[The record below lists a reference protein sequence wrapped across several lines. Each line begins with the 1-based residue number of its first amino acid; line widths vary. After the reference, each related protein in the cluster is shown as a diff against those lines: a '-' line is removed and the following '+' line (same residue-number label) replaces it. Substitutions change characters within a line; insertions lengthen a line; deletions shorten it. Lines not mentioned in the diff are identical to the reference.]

1 MKRAVDMG
9 WKAVVQSV
17 KLLKA
22 AQNSWERVPHSRTD
36 SRNKPNRDWQASQFS
51 REGGGRERWKV
62 FSHWWT
68 VKTAGKS
75 I

>member
-1 MKRAVDMG
+1 MHWR
-9 WKAVVQSV
+9 VVVELV
-17 KLLKA
+17 KLLKEA
-22 AQNSWERVPHSRTD
+22 RNSWERVRHSRTD
-36 SRNKPNRDWQASQFS
+36 SRNKPNKDWQESRFS
-51 REGGGRERWKV
+51 REGVGEERWEV